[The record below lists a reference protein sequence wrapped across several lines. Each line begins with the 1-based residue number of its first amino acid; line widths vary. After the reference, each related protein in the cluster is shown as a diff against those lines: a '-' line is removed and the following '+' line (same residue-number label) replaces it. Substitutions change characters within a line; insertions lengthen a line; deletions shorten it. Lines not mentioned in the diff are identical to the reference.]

1 LEKEA
6 RLVLNEILAKL
17 NQNEKLIGVGAIV
30 ALVGFVI
37 GLVLTSQSY
46 GVAAFSVSVNWYSG
60 SGAEGV
66 GVIALILAIAA
77 VVVVY
82 LKYAPNMKI
91 AWPAPLPL
99 ILLVITGVGGLFAL
113 LGLFDAFTFGG
124 GYAGLDKP
132 IMLLIAAV
140 VVAVG
145 CGIQVYGSYMEYS
158 TNKTPAA

>member
-1 LEKEA
+1 M
-6 RLVLNEILAKL
+6 LNEILAKL

-30 ALVGFVI
+30 ALVGFVV

-46 GVAAFSVSVNWYSG
+46 GVSVYSVTINWYSG

-66 GVIALILAIAA
+66 GIIALILAIAA

-99 ILLVITGVGGLFAL
+99 ILLVITGVGALAAL
-113 LGLFDAFTFGG
+113 LGLFDAFTYGG
-124 GYAGLDKP
+124 GVTGIDKP
-132 IMLLIAAV
+132 IMVLVAAV
-140 VVAVG
+140 VVLVG
-145 CGIQVYGSYMEYS
+145 CGIQAYGSYMEYS

>member
-1 LEKEA
+1 
-6 RLVLNEILAKL
+6 VLNEILAKL
-17 NQNEKLIGVGAIV
+17 NANEKLIGVGAIV

-46 GVAAFSVSVNWYSG
+46 GVGAFSISVNWYSG

-66 GVIALILAIAA
+66 GVIALILALAA
-77 VVVVY
+77 VVVLY

-99 ILLVITGVGGLFAL
+99 ILLGVTGVGALFAL

-124 GYAGLDKP
+124 GYTGIDKP
-132 IMLLIAAV
+132 IMLLVAAAV
-140 VVAVG
+140 VLVG
-145 CGIQVYGSYMEYS
+145 CGIQAYGSYMEYS
-158 TNKTPAA
+158 TTKTPAA